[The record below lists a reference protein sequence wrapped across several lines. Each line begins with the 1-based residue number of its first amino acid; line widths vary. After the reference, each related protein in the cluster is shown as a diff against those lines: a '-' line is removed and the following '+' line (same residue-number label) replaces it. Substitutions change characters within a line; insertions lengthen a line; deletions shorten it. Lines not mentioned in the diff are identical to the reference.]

1 MSKMQIKFDA
11 PEEIKKMIEGY
22 AAEEGSSQK
31 QAICDLIKT
40 GWITKHQDILS
51 QELMTNLRT
60 VMDSVSQADMRARED
75 SLDAVTQ
82 DISDQMIA
90 VKAVLVTCMLMMG
103 QGDIE
108 LIKAKYEQALKIVL
122 DMD

>member
-1 MSKMQIKFDA
+1 
-11 PEEIKKMIEGY
+11 MIEGY

-51 QELMTNLRT
+51 QDLMTNLRT